1 MAKEETTLEDKVRES
16 FRENIVVLERLSPL
30 CNTVDELRDMLQLA
44 LTNEGQLTLLINQLS
59 PLRTK

>member
-16 FRENIVVLERLSPL
+16 FRETIVVLERLSPL